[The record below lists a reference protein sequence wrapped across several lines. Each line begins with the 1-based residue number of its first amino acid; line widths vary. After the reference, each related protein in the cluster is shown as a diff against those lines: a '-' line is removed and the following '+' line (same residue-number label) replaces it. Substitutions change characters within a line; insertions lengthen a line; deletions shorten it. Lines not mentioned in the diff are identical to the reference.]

1 MTKPLRIVVIGLSL
15 SSSWGNGHATTYR
28 ALLRAL
34 AKRGHDVTFL
44 ERDQSW
50 YAQHRDLPNPDFCRL
65 VFYRDRF
72 DLKTLRSLIVEA
84 DAVVVGSYVAEG
96 VLIGEWVQSA
106 RQGITAFY
114 DIDTPVT
121 LAKLARQDFEYLAP
135 DLIPG
140 YDPYL
145 SFSGGPALAAL
156 EQRYGSPAAR
166 VLYCTADE
174 EFHRPRP
181 AQSRFD
187 LGYLGT
193 YSADRQPTLERLL
206 IEPARRAPRLRFVVA
221 GPQFPDHIA
230 WPANVTRIEHVGPD
244 DHADFYAS
252 CRFTLNVTRAD
263 MAVAGFSP
271 SVRLFEAAACGSPII
286 SDRWNGIDTL
296 FAPGR
301 EILLAER
308 PDDVLQALLE
318 MSEPQSARPWQG
330 GPTAAASDARGRQ
343 KGSRTRGT
351 PVGRDG
357 PPAGP
362 GWPVLLASPGGHCIA
377 NRRHRVARPRGNNCS
392 ELCAR
397 SERTSGRRT
406 FDLRAVPMSTGGEHG
421 GCAALFA
428 SSVKAASPS
437 EVPNRCDESNQ
448 RCGGNFETSISLV
461 ISMGRCFRALVLA
474 EKAGSL
480 TGACFPRLDL

>member
-1 MTKPLRIVVIGLSL
+1 VTKPLQIVVIGLSL

-44 ERDQSW
+44 ERDQTW
-50 YAQHRDLPNPDFCRL
+50 YAEHRDLPNPSFCRL
-65 VFYRDRF
+65 VFYRDGF
-72 DLKTLRSLIVEA
+72 DLKTLRNLIVDA
-84 DAVVVGSYVAEG
+84 DAVVIGSYVAEG
-96 VLIGEWVQSA
+96 VPIGEWVQST
-106 RQGITAFY
+106 RRGITAFY

-145 SFSGGPALAAL
+145 SFSGGPALATI

-174 EFHRPRP
+174 ALHRPRRAP
-181 AQSRFD
+181 SRFD

-193 YSADRQPTLERLL
+193 YSADRQPALERLL

-221 GPQFPDHIA
+221 GPQFPDGIA

-244 DHADFYAS
+244 EHADFFAS

-263 MAVAGFSP
+263 MVLAGYSP

-286 SDRWNGIDTL
+286 SDRWAGIDTL
-296 FAPGR
+296 FEPGR
-301 EILLAER
+301 EILLAES

-318 MSEPQSARPWQG
+318 MPEPNRRALGKAARLRLLRAHG
-330 GPTAAASDARGRQ
+330 SDRRAAELEGHLLDAMDRLPA
-343 KGSRTRGT
+343 
-351 PVGRDG
+351 PVGR
-357 PPAGP
+357 PSSP
-362 GWPVLLASPGGHCIA
+362 LAAVASRLAASRGVKETVV
-377 NRRHRVARPRGNNCS
+377 RRSVGDPKEPLVG
-392 ELCAR
+392 AR
-397 SERTSGRRT
+397 ST
-406 FDLRAVPMSTGGEHG
+406 
-421 GCAALFA
+421 
-428 SSVKAASPS
+428 
-437 EVPNRCDESNQ
+437 
-448 RCGGNFETSISLV
+448 
-461 ISMGRCFRALVLA
+461 
-474 EKAGSL
+474 
-480 TGACFPRLDL
+480 